1 MSMAVELEAFVSW
14 VCLHTGEEVVGYVG
28 TWLDSP
34 LARYL
39 SEVTGHLVG
48 TDGKRYGWALSD
60 YQCWLLLPRWAELF
74 TVWVE
79 SCPCRP
85 ISGDEVLAV
94 LASIELALVSMCPH

>member
-1 MSMAVELEAFVSW
+1 MPVHVELEAFVSW
-14 VCLHTGEEVVGYVG
+14 VCRHTGEEVVGYVG

-48 TDGKRYGWALSD
+48 TDGQRYGWALSD

-74 TVWVE
+74 TAWVE
-79 SCPCRP
+79 SCPRRP
-85 ISGDEVLAV
+85 VRGDEVVEV
-94 LASIELALVSMCPH
+94 LASIELALVAMRPH